1 VAESQAGTAATSRTD
16 TGAGARARTSPGTMS
31 ESDLAAMAQFGK
43 TVEELTEDEFV
54 AFLKM
59 PGAAQFVTV
68 ETVEISPEDEA

>member
-1 VAESQAGTAATSRTD
+1 
-16 TGAGARARTSPGTMS
+16 MS

-59 PGAAQFVTV
+59 PDGGRFVTV
-68 ETVEISPEDEA
+68 ETVEISVEIEIRPEDEA

>member
-1 VAESQAGTAATSRTD
+1 
-16 TGAGARARTSPGTMS
+16 MS

-54 AFLKM
+54 ALLKM

-68 ETVEISPEDEA
+68 ETVEITVEISPEDEA

>member
-1 VAESQAGTAATSRTD
+1 
-16 TGAGARARTSPGTMS
+16 MS